1 MHKALI
7 AAASLAA
14 VSIAQPASA
23 DAVCEWMDFSSRIAT
38 AAATPAPG
46 GERSP
51 ELSRA
56 QTRVALAMFEA
67 LNAIDR
73 RYESYLGLPQAE
85 ATASQ
90 EAAAVTAAYK
100 VLLHFYP
107 GQKQSL
113 EDNHAVAMEAVTD
126 AARREAG
133 RKVGEAAAAAAI
145 TAGGI
150 DPAIQQTH
158 YRPRTSAG
166 EWTATALPVFQP
178 YAVAFKP
185 WILSRVDAVRP
196 GPPPALTSER
206 WARDYEEVRV
216 LGRAEKS
223 TRTPHQTL
231 MARYRI
237 TPDMM
242 PSLRLAADAPGRKL
256 VSNARLFA
264 LTAMVSDDA
273 GMANVDAK
281 LHYNFWRPITAIRN
295 GEADGNPA
303 THPEADWRPLIDTPN
318 HPEYPCAHCTYAG
331 GLAEVMKAEV
341 GPKPTA
347 GVRVS
352 SRSIPSAA
360 VQVLP
365 TWDDWVREVNLSR
378 TLGGVHYRFSNEAG
392 EEIGRKVARMG
403 LEKVMRPLPKR
414 EQRPAA

>member
-1 MHKALI
+1 MRDALI
-7 AAASLAA
+7 GAAALAA
-14 VSIAQPASA
+14 ACFAQPASA
-23 DAVCEWMDFSSRIAT
+23 DVVCEWMDFSGRVAA
-38 AAATPAPG
+38 AAATPG
-46 GERSP
+46 GAAGSP
-51 ELSRA
+51 ELTRA

-67 LNAIDR
+67 LNAVDR

-85 ATASQ
+85 RSASQ

-107 GQKQSL
+107 SQKQSL
-113 EDNHAVAMEAVTD
+113 DDNYAVAMETVTD
-126 AARREAG
+126 PARREAG
-133 RKVGEAAAAAAI
+133 RKIGEAAAAAAV

-150 DPAIQQTH
+150 DPAIKQTH
-158 YRPRTSAG
+158 YRPRTAPG

-178 YAVAFKP
+178 HSVAFKP
-185 WILSRVDAVRP
+185 WILSRADAVRP

-206 WARDYEEVRV
+206 WAKDYDEVRT
-216 LGRAEKS
+216 LGRADS
-223 TRTPHQTL
+223 PARTPHQTL

-264 LTAMVSDDA
+264 LVQMVGDDA
-273 GMANVDAK
+273 SMATADAK

-303 THPEADWRPLIDTPN
+303 TQPEADWRPLIDTPN
-318 HPEYPCAHCTYAG
+318 HPEYPCAHCSGAG
-331 GLAEVMKAEV
+331 AIAEVMTAEV
-341 GPKPTA
+341 GARPAA

-365 TWDDWVREVNLSR
+365 SWDDWVREVNLSR

-392 EEIGRKVARMG
+392 EQMGRAVARMA
-403 LEKVMRPLPKR
+403 LDTVMRPLPKAR
-414 EQRPAA
+414 QRPAA